1 MVEVVLLIAVLSAVV
16 AVDNAYP
23 ATPAPVVAAEPVP
36 KTTEPI
42 TVCVTLFPSTNVSS
56 VKTWLLLPTE

>member
-1 MVEVVLLIAVLSAVV
+1 VVDVVLLIAVLSAVV

-36 KTTEPI
+36 KTTEPV
-42 TVCVTLFPSTNVSS
+42 TVLRHIISKYKCIIC
-56 VKTWLLLPTE
+56 

>member
-1 MVEVVLLIAVLSAVV
+1 VVDVVLLIAVLSAVV

-36 KTTEPI
+36 KTTEP
-42 TVCVTLFPSTNVSS
+42 
-56 VKTWLLLPTE
+56 